1 MNQFVHVPTSVDTQH
16 SMHACLSN
24 LAKNR
29 QTDRQTGANA
39 FTSFFVGGNTN
50 NMYVI
55 VYNVSVLMLTTE
67 LTERVIFCQ
76 VLCVT
81 KEGRPSDMPAP
92 SMPVISYNSLTVNW
106 TSPRVPNGR
115 LLNYSLVRVERAP
128 AAASVVTNVSATSQT
143 SSYSFTLTGA

>member
-1 MNQFVHVPTSVDTQH
+1 
-16 SMHACLSN
+16 
-24 LAKNR
+24 
-29 QTDRQTGANA
+29 
-39 FTSFFVGGNTN
+39 
-50 NMYVI
+50 
-55 VYNVSVLMLTTE
+55 MLTTE
-67 LTERVIFCQ
+67 LTERVIVCQ

-92 SMPVISYNSLTVNW
+92 SVPVISYNSLTVNW